1 MYQVSCKVRGVSP
14 LLQNRF
20 PMPDYEDMGIGGHK
34 QTGKI
39 DYSQQW
45 RESLYVTRNKEV
57 YQPAVHFERSMV
69 KSAVNFKIQGK
80 RGKTYKDLVSASV
93 FISPEEILHGIGEP
107 DELDTDGDKALY
119 LDLRPVVIQ
128 RARVPKVRPAFKPG
142 WELEFVID
150 VIDDQ
155 MPQEMLKDILDY
167 AGRAIGIGDYRPR
180 FGRFQVVQFEVSN
193 DNGQ

>member
-1 MYQVSCKVRGVSP
+1 MYQVSCKVRGTSP

-20 PMPDYEDMGIGGHK
+20 PMPEYETMGKGGHV
-34 QTGKI
+34 QTGSR
-39 DYSQQW
+39 DYREQW
-45 RESLYVTRNKEV
+45 RDSLYVTKDGEV

-69 KSAVNFKIQGK
+69 KAAVNFKIQGK

-93 FISPEEILHGIGEP
+93 FISPEEILHGIDEP
-107 DELDTDGDKALY
+107 DELDTDADKALY

-167 AGRAIGIGDYRPR
+167 AGRAVGIGDYRPR
-180 FGRFQVVQFEVSN
+180 FGRFQVVRFEIL
-193 DNGQ
+193 NGQ